1 MGLFGSKKK
10 EKRKEMK
17 WIKLQLADE
26 LTHLIEKESFV
37 TPILFFKHSTRCS
50 ISSMALNR
58 LESYWDI
65 ESTQAIPVYLDLIQ
79 YRNLSDKLAS
89 DLGVRHESP
98 QVLLVK
104 DGKCIYTASHSQ
116 IDVEDI
122 KENV

>member
-1 MGLFGSKKK
+1 
-10 EKRKEMK
+10 
-17 WIKLQLADE
+17 
-26 LTHLIEKESFV
+26 
-37 TPILFFKHSTRCS
+37 
-50 ISSMALNR
+50 MALNR
-58 LESYWDI
+58 LESYWDL

-104 DGKCIYTASHSQ
+104 NGKCIYTASHSQ